1 MFRILKA
8 LTIALTCVALLSAG
22 ALADG
27 EDSPPPDTNGDPV
40 EPHGGRLSTPEE
52 MVIGDVSSALIILSW
67 MVPWVIR

>member
-1 MFRILKA
+1 MLKA
-8 LTIALTCVALLSAG
+8 LTIALTCVALLSVG

-40 EPHGGRLSTPEE
+40 EPHGGRLATPDE
-52 MVIGDVSSALIILSW
+52 MVIGDVFSAWIVLSW